1 MEPSPPKNTVLNE
14 MKIFKNPQQMQ
25 EYALARRAN
34 GETIALVPTMGYLH
48 RGHVS
53 LMERARPTADLVIV
67 SIFVN
72 PLQFGPREDLDVYP
86 RDFEGDCR
94 TCEQAGVD
102 VVFAPQMADIYPSE
116 FQTEVSVS
124 GVTRGLCGAH
134 RPGHFNGVT
143 TVVAKLF
150 NLTLP
155 HKAFFGEKDFQQ
167 LVTIKRMV
175 EDLNF
180 PIEIIGVPIVR
191 EADGL
196 AMSSRNAYLSPSERK
211 AALSLSRGL
220 FRAREVFERGERQSS
235 TLKQVVRNTIREHAG
250 QDCQL
255 EYLSICDPYSLE
267 EIEQIKM
274 QAVMALAARVG
285 KTRLIDNILL
295 SQGGSS

>member
-1 MEPSPPKNTVLNE
+1 MAASPLKSTVSTK
-14 MKIFKNPQQMQ
+14 MKIFSEPERIQ
-25 EYALARRAN
+25 EYVLTHRAA
-34 GETIALVPTMGYLH
+34 GKTIALVPTMGYLH
-48 RGHVS
+48 RGHTA
-53 LMERARPTADLVIV
+53 LMEQARSSADMVIV

-72 PLQFGPREDLDVYP
+72 PLQFGPQEDLDIYP

-102 VVFAPQMADIYPSE
+102 IIFSPRMSAIYPAG
-116 FQTEVSVS
+116 FQTTVAVAEI
-124 GVTRGLCGAH
+124 TKDLCGAH

-155 HKAFFGEKDFQQ
+155 HKAFFGEKDYQQ
-167 LVTIKRMV
+167 LATIRQMV
-175 EDLNF
+175 KDLNF

-196 AMSSRNAYLSPSERK
+196 AMSSRNTYLSPSQRE

-220 FRAREVFERGERQSS
+220 FQAREAFNQGERQSS
-235 TLKQVVRNTIREHAG
+235 ILRQTVKNTIQADSG
-250 QDCQL
+250 DTCQL
-255 EYLSICDPYSLE
+255 EYLEVCDPETLAK
-267 EIEQIKM
+267 IERIEKE
-274 QAVMALAARVG
+274 AVIALAARVG

-295 SQGGSS
+295 RCRV

>member
-1 MEPSPPKNTVLNE
+1 MEPSPLKNTALND
-14 MKIFKNPQQMQ
+14 MKIIKDPRQMQ
-25 EYALARRAN
+25 EYALARRVE
-34 GETIALVPTMGYLH
+34 GKIIALVPTMGYLH
-48 RGHVS
+48 QGHVS
-53 LMERARPTADLVIV
+53 LMEHARPAADLVIV

-102 VVFAPQMADIYPSE
+102 VIFAPQMSDIYPPE

-124 GVTRGLCGAH
+124 EVTRGLCGAH

-150 NLTLP
+150 NLALP
-155 HKAFFGEKDFQQ
+155 HKAFFGEKDYQQ

-191 EADGL
+191 EDDGL
-196 AMSSRNAYLSPSERK
+196 AMSSRNAYLSPAERE
-211 AALSLSRGL
+211 AALSLSHGL
-220 FRAREVFERGERQSS
+220 FRARELFEQGEKRSPILQ
-235 TLKQVVRNTIREHAG
+235 QAVREAIREHAG
-250 QDCQL
+250 QSCQL
-255 EYLSICDPYSLE
+255 EYLAICDPDSLE
-267 EIEQIKM
+267 EIEQVEK
-274 QAVMALAARVG
+274 QAVIALAARVG
-285 KTRLIDNILL
+285 KTRLIDNTLL
-295 SQGGSS
+295 SRESS